1 MSFSFLTVPLVSG
14 GWGCSSQI
22 NEVFGVLPSTPAE
35 TITLGEYDEASQPKN
50 EKQIHILG
58 PITLVDAIC
67 SWRLSRKNN
76 IQGRNN

>member
-35 TITLGEYDEASQPKN
+35 TITLGEYAEASQTKN
-50 EKQIHILG
+50 EKQIHNLG
-58 PITLVDAIC
+58 PITLMAPIC
-67 SWRLSRKNN
+67 
-76 IQGRNN
+76 

>member
-35 TITLGEYDEASQPKN
+35 TIILGEYAEA
-50 EKQIHILG
+50 
-58 PITLVDAIC
+58 
-67 SWRLSRKNN
+67 
-76 IQGRNN
+76 